1 MSKQGD
7 RRLTKRWMS
16 SLWRSRIQN
25 TQDVVG
31 PTGWY
36 RGNLLRRETLP
47 PIEAVE
53 EEESEKR
60 RSGAKR
66 YSKDL
71 KNMNKA

>member
-1 MSKQGD
+1 
-7 RRLTKRWMS
+7 
-16 SLWRSRIQN
+16 
-25 TQDVVG
+25 
-31 PTGWY
+31 
-36 RGNLLRRETLP
+36 LLRRETLP